1 MKIVKIFVCVFVL
14 CLTGLNSLY
23 SQKRLDEVTLQY
35 NITVQSTNEKTDI
48 ARSLDGALLTVY
60 VKSFQSRSEMTSA
73 IGSESNLYD
82 SRTGK
87 GFILKEY
94 SGQKLMIT
102 LNKDNWQQKNQYY
115 QNLNFTISQGEEVIA
130 GFNCKK
136 ANAVLPNGNSFTVYY
151 TPDLLLSNKNYS
163 NAFVQLNGVPVQFE
177 LESGNIKFK
186 YQLAK
191 VSYDAI
197 SSTKF
202 EIPKSGYRLMTFEDN
217 QQLKK
222 GDNN

>member
-1 MKIVKIFVCVFVL
+1 MKIVKIFFPVFVL
-14 CLTGLNSLY
+14 CITGNSLF
-23 SQKRLDEVTLQY
+23 SQKKIDEVTLQY
-35 NITVQSTNEKTDI
+35 NITVHSTNEKPDI

-60 VKSFQSRSEMTSA
+60 LKANQSRSEMTSA

-82 SRTGK
+82 TRTGK

-115 QNLNFTISQGEEVIA
+115 QNLNFTTAEGEEVIA
-130 GFNCKK
+130 GFSCKR
-136 ANAVLPNGNSFTVYY
+136 ANALLPNGNTFTVYY
-151 TPDLLLSNKNYS
+151 TPDLLLTNRNYN

-177 LESGNIKFK
+177 LESGNLKFK
-186 YQLAK
+186 YSLAK

-197 SSTKF
+197 PSSKF
-202 EIPKSGYRLMTFEDN
+202 EIPKSGYRLMSFEDN

-222 GDNN
+222 GDNK